1 MRLFGRSAVA
11 PANQNPQKN
20 VAFVAVNL
28 SLSLSL
34 FMSLPLHIYIYMVV
48 SDEFGIVRNLVKN
61 DLLTPG
67 AIKMMERA
75 FVLLA
80 GRVNNTAAPSKDC

>member
-1 MRLFGRSAVA
+1 
-11 PANQNPQKN
+11 
-20 VAFVAVNL
+20 
-28 SLSLSL
+28 
-34 FMSLPLHIYIYMVV
+34 MVV